1 MTLPER
7 IPTEIVQLFASAE
20 AWNYRLVPY
29 DRRDGIVLCAGEQG
43 RDYASAS
50 QEIEVLSGFRVQ
62 IEPVGPDEL
71 SLLLNR
77 YYRREETRPIS
88 GRTADLS
95 RIGSGQGFLTD
106 LIGEAFDEYA
116 SDIHFEPYE
125 ERCRI
130 RLRIDGKLIEKYVL
144 DRSGYASIV
153 NQIKIMANLDIS
165 ERRLPQDGRIL
176 YHRGD
181 RKFDLRVSSLPTIY
195 GEKVVLRLLTRH
207 AELLELSNLG
217 FSERQ
222 LADYESAIARPHG
235 MALITGPTGSGK
247 NTTLYATLRRLNRE
261 SGNILTIEDPVEYTL
276 EGVNQVQLKEEIG
289 LTFGAAL
296 RTFLR
301 QDPDIIML
309 GEIRDA
315 DTAAMAIRSS
325 LTGHLVFSTIHTN
338 SAWGSVSRLR
348 DMGVHPYL
356 LSGTLILCA
365 AQRLVRLLCPDCKKE
380 AELTESEREQVYGLR
395 PVPSDRKEAE
405 DGAGERIS
413 EAAVPVDNADANRT
427 EPSPPADPRDG
438 AGRIPASGRT
448 GPQPAGKAA
457 RNDSGHPSP
466 PTGSAS
472 CGTGDAPARTHFRPV
487 GCERCYYTGYRGRR
501 AIDRR
506 ERIRRLGHSE
516 GSVVPGPA
524 SDGYRAPTGKHRTA
538 ELESRNADGRR
549 SRPDG
554 PEGSRPQPRRGN
566 QRLQPGL
573 EQSRHLRTDAERLSA
588 HRRGSQAGRHKT
600 AAGRRRSRQ
609 PVRRARHEAA
619 RQRPYPGAPA
629 AGRQS
634 AGRSLRNGAQTRERA
649 GLGVLL
655 PGSGARPGQADR
667 KIPNRERRADP
678 GRLGKKQHLGRR
690 LRRRD
695 DR

>member
-1 MTLPER
+1 MPWQSFAYLLPVVPATVLAVSDLRRRTVPVSWLTAFGLCVLLPSVFLSSVGTILYNMLTNMLLLIWVFGGACIYLKLRYRRPSSLFRQYVGSGDLIFALLLTPLAPLPQYLLLLLGGMLGRTVLLARRACRRTERDYDSAGYVSEPASDRLFVVPFLPFAAMTLPER

-62 IEPVGPDEL
+62 IEPVGPDEF

-247 NTTLYATLRRLNRE
+247 STILSLICRNYEFQKGEILIDGIDIRKIKISSLRRHFGQMLQDVFLFSGTIRSNIVLRE
-261 SGNILTIEDPVEYTL
+261 EGIPDEEIMQVCRYVNADKFIDKLDHGLDEEVRERGNNFSAGQRQLLSFARTIIHKPSVMILDEATANIDTETELLIQDSLEKMRSVGTMLIVAHRLSTIQHADNIIVLSHGKILEQGSHQALLAKHGRYYQLYTL
-276 EGVNQVQLKEEIG
+276 QYHKEQMKG
-289 LTFGAAL
+289 
-296 RTFLR
+296 
-301 QDPDIIML
+301 
-309 GEIRDA
+309 
-315 DTAAMAIRSS
+315 
-325 LTGHLVFSTIHTN
+325 
-338 SAWGSVSRLR
+338 
-348 DMGVHPYL
+348 
-356 LSGTLILCA
+356 
-365 AQRLVRLLCPDCKKE
+365 
-380 AELTESEREQVYGLR
+380 
-395 PVPSDRKEAE
+395 
-405 DGAGERIS
+405 
-413 EAAVPVDNADANRT
+413 
-427 EPSPPADPRDG
+427 
-438 AGRIPASGRT
+438 
-448 GPQPAGKAA
+448 
-457 RNDSGHPSP
+457 
-466 PTGSAS
+466 
-472 CGTGDAPARTHFRPV
+472 
-487 GCERCYYTGYRGRR
+487 
-501 AIDRR
+501 
-506 ERIRRLGHSE
+506 
-516 GSVVPGPA
+516 
-524 SDGYRAPTGKHRTA
+524 
-538 ELESRNADGRR
+538 
-549 SRPDG
+549 
-554 PEGSRPQPRRGN
+554 
-566 QRLQPGL
+566 
-573 EQSRHLRTDAERLSA
+573 
-588 HRRGSQAGRHKT
+588 
-600 AAGRRRSRQ
+600 
-609 PVRRARHEAA
+609 
-619 RQRPYPGAPA
+619 
-629 AGRQS
+629 
-634 AGRSLRNGAQTRERA
+634 
-649 GLGVLL
+649 
-655 PGSGARPGQADR
+655 
-667 KIPNRERRADP
+667 
-678 GRLGKKQHLGRR
+678 
-690 LRRRD
+690 
-695 DR
+695 

>member
-1 MTLPER
+1 M
-7 IPTEIVQLFASAE
+7 
-20 AWNYRLVPY
+20 
-29 DRRDGIVLCAGEQG
+29 
-43 RDYASAS
+43 
-50 QEIEVLSGFRVQ
+50 
-62 IEPVGPDEL
+62 GP
-71 SLLLNR
+71 
-77 YYRREETRPIS
+77 
-88 GRTADLS
+88 TADLS

-153 NQIKIMANLDIS
+153 NQIKIMANFDIS

-247 NTTLYATLRRLNRE
+247 STTLYATLRRLNRE

-380 AELTESEREQVYGLR
+380 AELTESSGARSRLRPPKKGGGGRLRRSRSTMRTRTGRGLSR
-395 PVPSDRKEAE
+395 RPTPRNSTGISASGEPGRSRPKKTEETAAGLAGNKTPVPSVARCETMRGE
-405 DGAGERIS
+405 SYERI
-413 EAAVPVDNADANRT
+413 
-427 EPSPPADPRDG
+427 PRQD
-438 AGRIPASGRT
+438 
-448 GPQPAGKAA
+448 
-457 RNDSGHPSP
+457 
-466 PTGSAS
+466 
-472 CGTGDAPARTHFRPV
+472 RTHGHLMQKAGQETSVISGKQDPEAHSHKHYRPV

-501 AIDRR
+501 AIYEVIPIDDELAEAVR
-506 ERIRRLGHSE
+506 E
-516 GSVVPGPA
+516 
-524 SDGYRAPTGKHRTA
+524 
-538 ELESRNADGRR
+538 
-549 SRPDG
+549 SRPDIA
-554 PEGSRPQPRRGN
+554 PLLEKRGITTLKDSALDLFLSG
-566 QRLQPGL
+566 QTSL
-573 EQSRHLRTDAERLSA
+573 EEVLPLLRE
-588 HRRGSQAGRHKT
+588 
-600 AAGRRRSRQ
+600 
-609 PVRRARHEAA
+609 
-619 RQRPYPGAPA
+619 
-629 AGRQS
+629 
-634 AGRSLRNGAQTRERA
+634 
-649 GLGVLL
+649 
-655 PGSGARPGQADR
+655 
-667 KIPNRERRADP
+667 
-678 GRLGKKQHLGRR
+678 
-690 LRRRD
+690 
-695 DR
+695 

>member
-1 MTLPER
+1 MTLPKR
-7 IPTEIVQLFASAE
+7 IPTEIVQLFSSAE
-20 AWNYRLVPY
+20 AWSYRLIPY
-29 DRRDGIVLCAGEQG
+29 ARKDGTVLCAGEQG
-43 RDYASAS
+43 HDYASAS

-62 IEPVGPDEL
+62 IESVGPDEL

-77 YYRREETRPIS
+77 YYRREGTRPIS

-247 NTTLYATLRRLNRE
+247 STTLYATLRRLNRE

-380 AELTESEREQVYGLR
+380 AVLTEPEYEQIYGQ
-395 PVPSDRKEAE
+395 PKYSDRK
-405 DGAGERIS
+405 GTGGRIS
-413 EAAVPVDNADANRT
+413 EAAALGDDADANRT
-427 EPSPPADPRDG
+427 EPFPPADPCDG

-501 AIDRR
+501 AIYEVIPIDDELAEAVR
-506 ERIRRLGHSE
+506 E
-516 GSVVPGPA
+516 
-524 SDGYRAPTGKHRTA
+524 
-538 ELESRNADGRR
+538 
-549 SRPDG
+549 SRPDIA
-554 PEGSRPQPRRGN
+554 PLLEKRGITTLKDSALDLFLSG
-566 QRLQPGL
+566 QTSL
-573 EQSRHLRTDAERLSA
+573 EEVLPLLRE
-588 HRRGSQAGRHKT
+588 
-600 AAGRRRSRQ
+600 
-609 PVRRARHEAA
+609 
-619 RQRPYPGAPA
+619 
-629 AGRQS
+629 
-634 AGRSLRNGAQTRERA
+634 
-649 GLGVLL
+649 
-655 PGSGARPGQADR
+655 
-667 KIPNRERRADP
+667 
-678 GRLGKKQHLGRR
+678 
-690 LRRRD
+690 
-695 DR
+695 

>member
-7 IPTEIVQLFASAE
+7 IPTEIVQLFSSTE
-20 AWNYRLVPY
+20 AWSYRLVPY
-29 DRRDGIVLCAGEQG
+29 ARKDGTVLCAGEQG
-43 RDYASAS
+43 RDYASVS
-50 QEIEVLSGFRVQ
+50 QEIGVLSGFRVQ

-130 RLRIDGKLIEKYVL
+130 RLRIDGKLVEKYVL

-247 NTTLYATLRRLNRE
+247 STTLYATLRRLNRE

-315 DTAAMAIRSS
+315 DTAGMAIRSS

-380 AELTESEREQVYGLR
+380 AVLTEPEYEQIYGQPR
-395 PVPSDRKEAE
+395 YSDRK
-405 DGAGERIS
+405 GTGERSS
-413 EAAVPVDNADANRT
+413 EAAAPADNADANRT
-427 EPSPPADPRDG
+427 GPFPPADPRNSTG
-438 AGRIPASGRT
+438 ISASEKT
-448 GPQPAGKAA
+448 GPQPAGKTEEAA
-457 RNDSGHPSP
+457 AGLAGNKTPVSSVARCETMREESYERIPRQD
-466 PTGSAS
+466 
-472 CGTGDAPARTHFRPV
+472 RTHGHLMQKTEQETSVISGKQDPEAHSHKHYRPV

-501 AIDRR
+501 AIYEVIPIDGELAEAVR
-506 ERIRRLGHSE
+506 E
-516 GSVVPGPA
+516 
-524 SDGYRAPTGKHRTA
+524 
-538 ELESRNADGRR
+538 
-549 SRPDG
+549 SRPDIA
-554 PEGSRPQPRRGN
+554 PLLEKRGITTLKDSALDLFLSG
-566 QRLQPGL
+566 QTSL
-573 EQSRHLRTDAERLSA
+573 EEVLPLLRE
-588 HRRGSQAGRHKT
+588 
-600 AAGRRRSRQ
+600 
-609 PVRRARHEAA
+609 
-619 RQRPYPGAPA
+619 
-629 AGRQS
+629 
-634 AGRSLRNGAQTRERA
+634 
-649 GLGVLL
+649 
-655 PGSGARPGQADR
+655 
-667 KIPNRERRADP
+667 
-678 GRLGKKQHLGRR
+678 
-690 LRRRD
+690 
-695 DR
+695 

>member
-1 MTLPER
+1 MTLPKR
-7 IPTEIVQLFASAE
+7 IPTEIVQLFSSAE
-20 AWNYRLVPY
+20 AWSYRLIPY
-29 DRRDGIVLCAGEQG
+29 ARKDGTVLCAGEQG
-43 RDYASAS
+43 HDYASAS

-62 IEPVGPDEL
+62 IESVGPDEL

-77 YYRREETRPIS
+77 YYRREGTRPIS

-247 NTTLYATLRRLNRE
+247 STTLYATLRRLNRE

-380 AELTESEREQVYGLR
+380 AVLTEPEYEQIYGQPR
-395 PVPSDRKEAE
+395 YSDRK
-405 DGAGERIS
+405 GTGGRIS
-413 EAAVPVDNADANRT
+413 EAAALGDDADANRT
-427 EPSPPADPRDG
+427 EPFPPADPCDG

-501 AIDRR
+501 AIYEVIPIDDELAEAVR
-506 ERIRRLGHSE
+506 E
-516 GSVVPGPA
+516 
-524 SDGYRAPTGKHRTA
+524 
-538 ELESRNADGRR
+538 
-549 SRPDG
+549 SRPDIA
-554 PEGSRPQPRRGN
+554 PLLEKRGITTLKDSALDLFLSG
-566 QRLQPGL
+566 QTSL
-573 EQSRHLRTDAERLSA
+573 EEVLPLLRE
-588 HRRGSQAGRHKT
+588 
-600 AAGRRRSRQ
+600 
-609 PVRRARHEAA
+609 
-619 RQRPYPGAPA
+619 
-629 AGRQS
+629 
-634 AGRSLRNGAQTRERA
+634 
-649 GLGVLL
+649 
-655 PGSGARPGQADR
+655 
-667 KIPNRERRADP
+667 
-678 GRLGKKQHLGRR
+678 
-690 LRRRD
+690 
-695 DR
+695 

>member
-1 MTLPER
+1 MNLPER
-7 IPTEIVQLFASAE
+7 IPTEIVQLFSSAE

-29 DRRDGIVLCAGEQG
+29 ARKEETVFCAGEQD
-43 RDYASAS
+43 RDYCAAE
-50 QEIEVLSGFRVQ
+50 QEIEVLYGFRIR
-62 IEPVGPDEL
+62 IEAVLPDEL
-71 SLLLNR
+71 ARLLNR
-77 YYRREETRPIS
+77 YYRREETRAPA

-95 RIGSGQGFLTD
+95 RIGSGQGFLME

-130 RLRIDGKLIEKYVL
+130 RLRIDGKLVEKYVV
-144 DRSGYASIV
+144 DSGNYASLV

-176 YHRGD
+176 YHRGEH
-181 RKFDLRVSSLPTIY
+181 KFDLRVSSLPTIY

-222 LADYESAIARPHG
+222 LSDYAEAISRPHG

-247 NTTLYATLRRLNRE
+247 STTLYATLRRLNRE
-261 SGNILTIEDPVEYTL
+261 SSNILTIEDPVEYTL

-289 LTFGAAL
+289 LSFGAAL

-365 AQRLVRLLCPDCKKE
+365 AQRLVRLLCPDCKKV
-380 AELTESEREQVYGLR
+380 AELTVREKEQVYGKGA
-395 PVPSDRKEAE
+395 PVPDRPHY
-405 DGAGERIS
+405 RS
-413 EAAVPVDNADANRT
+413 
-427 EPSPPADPRDG
+427 
-438 AGRIPASGRT
+438 
-448 GPQPAGKAA
+448 
-457 RNDSGHPSP
+457 
-466 PTGSAS
+466 
-472 CGTGDAPARTHFRPV
+472 V

-501 AIDRR
+501 AIYEVIPIDGELAEAVR
-506 ERIRRLGHSE
+506 E
-516 GSVVPGPA
+516 
-524 SDGYRAPTGKHRTA
+524 
-538 ELESRNADGRR
+538 
-549 SRPDG
+549 SRPDI
-554 PEGSRPQPRRGN
+554 
-566 QRLQPGL
+566 
-573 EQSRHLRTDAERLSA
+573 
-588 HRRGSQAGRHKT
+588 
-600 AAGRRRSRQ
+600 
-609 PVRRARHEAA
+609 
-619 RQRPYPGAPA
+619 AP
-629 AGRQS
+629 
-634 AGRSLRNGAQTRERA
+634 LLRERGITTLKDSAVELFLA
-649 GLGVLL
+649 GETSLEEVLPL
-655 PGSGARPGQADR
+655 LA
-667 KIPNRERRADP
+667 E
-678 GRLGKKQHLGRR
+678 
-690 LRRRD
+690 
-695 DR
+695 

>member
-1 MTLPER
+1 MIFPER
-7 IPTEIVQLFASAE
+7 IPTEIVQLFSSAE

-29 DRRDGIVLCAGEQG
+29 ARKDGTVLCAGEQG
-43 RDYASAS
+43 RDYVSAS

-77 YYRREETRPIS
+77 YYRREEARPVS
-88 GRTADLS
+88 GRMADLS

-130 RLRIDGKLIEKYVL
+130 RLRIDGKLVEKYVI
-144 DRSGYASIV
+144 DSGNYASLV

-176 YHRGD
+176 YHRGE

-222 LADYESAIARPHG
+222 LADYAEAISRPHG

-247 NTTLYATLRRLNRE
+247 STTLYATLRRLNRE
-261 SGNILTIEDPVEYTL
+261 SSNILTIEDPVEYTL

-365 AQRLVRLLCPDCKKE
+365 AQRLIRLLCPDCKKE
-380 AELTESEREQVYGLR
+380 SKLTAQEREQVYGKGTT
-395 PVPSDRKEAE
+395 VPD
-405 DGAGERIS
+405 
-413 EAAVPVDNADANRT
+413 
-427 EPSPPADPRDG
+427 PP
-438 AGRIPASGRT
+438 
-448 GPQPAGKAA
+448 
-457 RNDSGHPSP
+457 HY
-466 PTGSAS
+466 
-472 CGTGDAPARTHFRPV
+472 RPV
-487 GCERCYYTGYRGRR
+487 GCERCHYTGYRGRR
-501 AIDRR
+501 AIYEVIPIDGELAEAVR
-506 ERIRRLGHSE
+506 E
-516 GSVVPGPA
+516 
-524 SDGYRAPTGKHRTA
+524 
-538 ELESRNADGRR
+538 N
-549 SRPDG
+549 RPDIA
-554 PEGSRPQPRRGN
+554 PLLKRRGITTLKDSALDLFLSG
-566 QRLQPGL
+566 QTSL
-573 EQSRHLRTDAERLSA
+573 EEVLPLLAE
-588 HRRGSQAGRHKT
+588 
-600 AAGRRRSRQ
+600 
-609 PVRRARHEAA
+609 
-619 RQRPYPGAPA
+619 
-629 AGRQS
+629 
-634 AGRSLRNGAQTRERA
+634 
-649 GLGVLL
+649 
-655 PGSGARPGQADR
+655 
-667 KIPNRERRADP
+667 
-678 GRLGKKQHLGRR
+678 
-690 LRRRD
+690 
-695 DR
+695 

>member
-7 IPTEIVQLFASAE
+7 IPTEIVQLFSSAE
-20 AWNYRLVPY
+20 AWSYRLVPY
-29 DRRDGIVLCAGEQG
+29 ARKDGTVLCAGEQG
-43 RDYASAS
+43 RDYASVS

-130 RLRIDGKLIEKYVL
+130 RLRIDGKLVEKYVL
-144 DRSGYASIV
+144 DRSDYASIV

-247 NTTLYATLRRLNRE
+247 STTLYATLRRLNRE

-380 AELTESEREQVYGLR
+380 AELTESEREQVYGPR

-413 EAAVPVDNADANRT
+413 EAAIPVDNVDANRT
-427 EPSPPADPRDG
+427 EPFPPADPRDG

-448 GPQPAGKAA
+448 GPQPAGKTEEAA
-457 RNDSGHPSP
+457 VGLAGNKTPVSSVARCETMRGESYERMPRQD
-466 PTGSAS
+466 
-472 CGTGDAPARTHFRPV
+472 RTHGHLMQKTEQETSVLPGKQDPEAHSHKHYRPV

-501 AIDRR
+501 AIYEVIPIDDELAEAIR
-506 ERIRRLGHSE
+506 E
-516 GSVVPGPA
+516 
-524 SDGYRAPTGKHRTA
+524 
-538 ELESRNADGRR
+538 
-549 SRPDG
+549 SRPDIA
-554 PEGSRPQPRRGN
+554 PLLEKRGITTLKDSALDLFLSG
-566 QRLQPGL
+566 QTSL
-573 EQSRHLRTDAERLSA
+573 EEVLPLLRE
-588 HRRGSQAGRHKT
+588 
-600 AAGRRRSRQ
+600 
-609 PVRRARHEAA
+609 
-619 RQRPYPGAPA
+619 
-629 AGRQS
+629 
-634 AGRSLRNGAQTRERA
+634 
-649 GLGVLL
+649 
-655 PGSGARPGQADR
+655 
-667 KIPNRERRADP
+667 
-678 GRLGKKQHLGRR
+678 
-690 LRRRD
+690 
-695 DR
+695 

>member
-62 IEPVGPDEL
+62 IQPVGPDEL
-71 SLLLNR
+71 SRLLNR

-247 NTTLYATLRRLNRE
+247 STTLYATLRRLNRE

-356 LSGTLILCA
+356 LNFMLLMTERGLATEIPGSFGEYEKLYYDRYKI
-365 AQRLVRLLCPDCKKE
+365 VRATATSAFPLTDEQKK
-380 AELTESEREQVYGLR
+380 QVSVYHR
-395 PVPSDRKEAE
+395 PVPGGKTAVTRYRTLETRGELSLLEVELLTGRTHQIRATMADLGCPLLG
-405 DGAGERIS
+405 DGKYGDGR
-413 EAAVPVDNADANRT
+413 ANRRYGET
-427 EPSPPADPRDG
+427 RQALYSYRLTFDFPTD
-438 AGRIPASGRT
+438 AGIL
-448 GPQPAGKAA
+448 
-457 RNDSGHPSP
+457 
-466 PTGSAS
+466 
-472 CGTGDAPARTHFRPV
+472 
-487 GCERCYYTGYRGRR
+487 GYLRGRSFQV
-501 AIDRR
+501 DQ
-506 ERIRRLGHSE
+506 
-516 GSVVPGPA
+516 VPF
-524 SDGYRAPTGKHRTA
+524 
-538 ELESRNADGRR
+538 
-549 SRPDG
+549 
-554 PEGSRPQPRRGN
+554 
-566 QRLQPGL
+566 
-573 EQSRHLRTDAERLSA
+573 
-588 HRRGSQAGRHKT
+588 
-600 AAGRRRSRQ
+600 
-609 PVRRARHEAA
+609 
-619 RQRPYPGAPA
+619 
-629 AGRQS
+629 
-634 AGRSLRNGAQTRERA
+634 
-649 GLGVLL
+649 
-655 PGSGARPGQADR
+655 
-667 KIPNRERRADP
+667 
-678 GRLGKKQHLGRR
+678 
-690 LRRRD
+690 RD
-695 DR
+695 KYFG

>member
-7 IPTEIVQLFASAE
+7 IPTEIVQLFSSAE

-88 GRTADLS
+88 GRTAVLS

-153 NQIKIMANLDIS
+153 NQIMIMANLDIS

-247 NTTLYATLRRLNRE
+247 STTLYATLRRLNRE

-338 SAWGSVSRLR
+338 SAWGRVSRLR

-365 AQRLVRLLCPDCKKE
+365 AQRRVRLLGPDCKK
-380 AELTESEREQVYGLR
+380 ATELTGPEREQVYGVQEEL
-395 PVPSDRKEAE
+395 PAARKVGCDTGGYTAEAS
-405 DGAGERIS
+405 AS
-413 EAAVPVDNADANRT
+413 EDNAD
-427 EPSPPADPRDG
+427 DC
-438 AGRIPASGRT
+438 AGTFR
-448 GPQPAGKAA
+448 Q
-457 RNDSGHPSP
+457 
-466 PTGSAS
+466 
-472 CGTGDAPARTHFRPV
+472 THYRPV
-487 GCERCYYTGYRGRR
+487 GCERCYYTGYRGRT
-501 AIDRR
+501 AIY
-506 ERIRRLGHSE
+506 E
-516 GSVVPGPA
+516 VVPIDETLSEA
-524 SDGYRAPTGKHRTA
+524 IR
-538 ELESRNADGRR
+538 E
-549 SRPDG
+549 SRPDIG
-554 PEGSRPQPRRGN
+554 PLLRERGIPAL
-566 QRLQPGL
+566 RASAL
-573 EQSRHLRTDAERLSA
+573 EL
-588 HRRGSQAGRHKT
+588 
-600 AAGRRRSRQ
+600 
-609 PVRRARHEAA
+609 
-619 RQRPYPGAPA
+619 Y
-629 AGRQS
+629 
-634 AGRSLRNGAQTRERA
+634 RA
-649 GLGVLL
+649 GLTVSIITDAPVIPLQYLPLAAGLAASAGLPMEEAWHAITITPARSLGIDARVGSLEPGKDADLVLW
-655 PGSGARPGQADR
+655 A
-667 KIPNRERRADP
+667 ADP
-678 GRLGKKQHLGRR
+678 LTTIGGEAWMTFVNGEVVYRAE
-690 LRRRD
+690 
-695 DR
+695 

>member
-7 IPTEIVQLFASAE
+7 IPTEIVQLFASVE

-29 DRRDGIVLCAGEQG
+29 ARKDGAVLCAGERG
-43 RDYASAS
+43 RDYASVS

-130 RLRIDGKLIEKYVL
+130 RLRIDGKLVEKYVL

-222 LADYESAIARPHG
+222 LADYESAIARLHG

-247 NTTLYATLRRLNRE
+247 STTLYATLRRLNRE

-315 DTAAMAIRSS
+315 DTAQLADGPSRVLDDPYEQRMGQRLAAA
-325 LTGHLVFSTIHTN
+325 GHGRASVPALRHADPVRRT
-338 SAWGSVSRLR
+338 AARPPAVSRL
-348 DMGVHPYL
+348 
-356 LSGTLILCA
+356 
-365 AQRLVRLLCPDCKKE
+365 
-380 AELTESEREQVYGLR
+380 
-395 PVPSDRKEAE
+395 
-405 DGAGERIS
+405 
-413 EAAVPVDNADANRT
+413 
-427 EPSPPADPRDG
+427 
-438 AGRIPASGRT
+438 
-448 GPQPAGKAA
+448 
-457 RNDSGHPSP
+457 
-466 PTGSAS
+466 
-472 CGTGDAPARTHFRPV
+472 
-487 GCERCYYTGYRGRR
+487 
-501 AIDRR
+501 
-506 ERIRRLGHSE
+506 
-516 GSVVPGPA
+516 
-524 SDGYRAPTGKHRTA
+524 
-538 ELESRNADGRR
+538 
-549 SRPDG
+549 
-554 PEGSRPQPRRGN
+554 
-566 QRLQPGL
+566 
-573 EQSRHLRTDAERLSA
+573 
-588 HRRGSQAGRHKT
+588 
-600 AAGRRRSRQ
+600 
-609 PVRRARHEAA
+609 
-619 RQRPYPGAPA
+619 
-629 AGRQS
+629 
-634 AGRSLRNGAQTRERA
+634 
-649 GLGVLL
+649 
-655 PGSGARPGQADR
+655 
-667 KIPNRERRADP
+667 
-678 GRLGKKQHLGRR
+678 
-690 LRRRD
+690 
-695 DR
+695 

>member
-1 MTLPER
+1 MTLPKR
-7 IPTEIVQLFASAE
+7 IPTEIVQLFSSAE
-20 AWNYRLVPY
+20 AWSYRLIPY
-29 DRRDGIVLCAGEQG
+29 ARKDGTVLCAGEQG
-43 RDYASAS
+43 HDYASAS

-62 IEPVGPDEL
+62 IESVGPDEL

-77 YYRREETRPIS
+77 YYRREGTRPIS

-247 NTTLYATLRRLNRE
+247 STTLYATLRRLNRE

-380 AELTESEREQVYGLR
+380 AELTGPEYEQIYGQPR
-395 PVPSDRKEAE
+395 YSDRK
-405 DGAGERIS
+405 GTGGRSS
-413 EAAVPVDNADANRT
+413 EAAAPGDDADANRT
-427 EPSPPADPRDG
+427 EPFPPADPRNSTG
-438 AGRIPASGRT
+438 ISASGRT
-448 GPQPAGKAA
+448 GPQPAGKTEEAA
-457 RNDSGHPSP
+457 VGLAGNKTPVSSVARCETMRGESYERIPRQD
-466 PTGSAS
+466 
-472 CGTGDAPARTHFRPV
+472 RTHGHLMQKAGQETSVISGKQDPEAHSHKHYRPV

-501 AIDRR
+501 AIYEVIPIDDELAEAVR
-506 ERIRRLGHSE
+506 E
-516 GSVVPGPA
+516 
-524 SDGYRAPTGKHRTA
+524 
-538 ELESRNADGRR
+538 
-549 SRPDG
+549 SRPDIA
-554 PEGSRPQPRRGN
+554 PLLEKRGITTLKDSALDLFLSG
-566 QRLQPGL
+566 QTSL
-573 EQSRHLRTDAERLSA
+573 EEVLPLLRE
-588 HRRGSQAGRHKT
+588 
-600 AAGRRRSRQ
+600 
-609 PVRRARHEAA
+609 
-619 RQRPYPGAPA
+619 
-629 AGRQS
+629 
-634 AGRSLRNGAQTRERA
+634 
-649 GLGVLL
+649 
-655 PGSGARPGQADR
+655 
-667 KIPNRERRADP
+667 
-678 GRLGKKQHLGRR
+678 
-690 LRRRD
+690 
-695 DR
+695 

>member
-1 MTLPER
+1 MTFPER

-29 DRRDGIVLCAGEQG
+29 DRRDGVVLCAGERG

-62 IEPVGPDEL
+62 IESVGPDEL

-77 YYRREETRPIS
+77 YYRREGTRPIS

-222 LADYESAIARPHG
+222 LADYAEAISRPHG

-247 NTTLYATLRRLNRE
+247 STTLYATLRRLNRE
-261 SGNILTIEDPVEYTL
+261 SSNILTIEDPVEYTL

-405 DGAGERIS
+405 DGARERIS
-413 EAAVPVDNADANRT
+413 EAAVPVDDADANRT
-427 EPSPPADPRDG
+427 GPFPPADPRNSTG
-438 AGRIPASGRT
+438 ISASGRT
-448 GPQPAGKAA
+448 GPQPAEKTEETAA
-457 RNDSGHPSP
+457 GLAGNKTPVSSVARCETMRGESYERIPRQD
-466 PTGSAS
+466 
-472 CGTGDAPARTHFRPV
+472 RTHGHLMQKAGQETSVISGKQDPEAHSHKHYRPV

-501 AIDRR
+501 AIYEVIPIDDELAEAVR
-506 ERIRRLGHSE
+506 E
-516 GSVVPGPA
+516 
-524 SDGYRAPTGKHRTA
+524 
-538 ELESRNADGRR
+538 
-549 SRPDG
+549 SRPDIA
-554 PEGSRPQPRRGN
+554 PLLEKRGITTLKDSALDLFLSG
-566 QRLQPGL
+566 QTSL
-573 EQSRHLRTDAERLSA
+573 EEVLPLLRE
-588 HRRGSQAGRHKT
+588 
-600 AAGRRRSRQ
+600 
-609 PVRRARHEAA
+609 
-619 RQRPYPGAPA
+619 
-629 AGRQS
+629 
-634 AGRSLRNGAQTRERA
+634 
-649 GLGVLL
+649 
-655 PGSGARPGQADR
+655 
-667 KIPNRERRADP
+667 
-678 GRLGKKQHLGRR
+678 
-690 LRRRD
+690 
-695 DR
+695 

>member
-1 MTLPER
+1 MTLPKR
-7 IPTEIVQLFASAE
+7 IPTEIVQLFSSAE
-20 AWNYRLVPY
+20 AWSYRLIPY
-29 DRRDGIVLCAGEQG
+29 ARKDGTVLCAGEQG
-43 RDYASAS
+43 HDYASAS

-62 IEPVGPDEL
+62 IESVGPDEL

-77 YYRREETRPIS
+77 YYRREGTRPIS

-247 NTTLYATLRRLNRE
+247 STTLYATLRRLNRE

-380 AELTESEREQVYGLR
+380 AKLTVQEREQVYG
-395 PVPSDRKEAE
+395 KEA
-405 DGAGERIS
+405 
-413 EAAVPVDNADANRT
+413 
-427 EPSPPADPRDG
+427 SPP
-438 AGRIPASGRT
+438 
-448 GPQPAGKAA
+448 
-457 RNDSGHPSP
+457 GHS
-466 PTGSAS
+466 
-472 CGTGDAPARTHFRPV
+472 HFRPI

-501 AIDRR
+501 AIYEVIPIDDELAEAVR
-506 ERIRRLGHSE
+506 E
-516 GSVVPGPA
+516 
-524 SDGYRAPTGKHRTA
+524 
-538 ELESRNADGRR
+538 
-549 SRPDG
+549 SRPDIT
-554 PEGSRPQPRRGN
+554 PLLEKRGITTLKDSALDLFLSG
-566 QRLQPGL
+566 QTSL
-573 EQSRHLRTDAERLSA
+573 EEVLPLLRE
-588 HRRGSQAGRHKT
+588 
-600 AAGRRRSRQ
+600 
-609 PVRRARHEAA
+609 
-619 RQRPYPGAPA
+619 
-629 AGRQS
+629 
-634 AGRSLRNGAQTRERA
+634 
-649 GLGVLL
+649 
-655 PGSGARPGQADR
+655 
-667 KIPNRERRADP
+667 
-678 GRLGKKQHLGRR
+678 
-690 LRRRD
+690 
-695 DR
+695 

>member
-1 MTLPER
+1 MTLPKR
-7 IPTEIVQLFASAE
+7 IPTEIVQLFSSAE
-20 AWNYRLVPY
+20 AWSYRLIPY
-29 DRRDGIVLCAGEQG
+29 ARKDGTVLCAGEQG
-43 RDYASAS
+43 HDYASAS

-62 IEPVGPDEL
+62 IESVGPDEL

-77 YYRREETRPIS
+77 YYRREGTRPIS

-165 ERRLPQDGRIL
+165 ERRLPQDGR
-176 YHRGD
+176 D

-247 NTTLYATLRRLNRE
+247 STTLYATLRRLNRE

-380 AELTESEREQVYGLR
+380 AVLTEPEYEQIYGQPR
-395 PVPSDRKEAE
+395 YSDRK
-405 DGAGERIS
+405 GTGGRIS
-413 EAAVPVDNADANRT
+413 EAAALGDDADANRT
-427 EPSPPADPRDG
+427 EPFPPADPCDG

-501 AIDRR
+501 AIYEVIPIDDELAEAVR
-506 ERIRRLGHSE
+506 E
-516 GSVVPGPA
+516 
-524 SDGYRAPTGKHRTA
+524 
-538 ELESRNADGRR
+538 
-549 SRPDG
+549 SRPDIA
-554 PEGSRPQPRRGN
+554 PLLEKRGITTLKDSALDLFLSG
-566 QRLQPGL
+566 QTSL
-573 EQSRHLRTDAERLSA
+573 EEVLPLLRE
-588 HRRGSQAGRHKT
+588 
-600 AAGRRRSRQ
+600 
-609 PVRRARHEAA
+609 
-619 RQRPYPGAPA
+619 
-629 AGRQS
+629 
-634 AGRSLRNGAQTRERA
+634 
-649 GLGVLL
+649 
-655 PGSGARPGQADR
+655 
-667 KIPNRERRADP
+667 
-678 GRLGKKQHLGRR
+678 
-690 LRRRD
+690 
-695 DR
+695 

>member
-7 IPTEIVQLFASAE
+7 IPTEIVQLFSSAE

-29 DRRDGIVLCAGEQG
+29 DRRDGIVLCAGERG
-43 RDYASAS
+43 RDYASVS

-62 IEPVGPDEL
+62 IEPAEPDEL

-77 YYRREETRPIS
+77 YYRREETRAPA
-88 GRTADLS
+88 GRTADRS
-95 RIGSGQGFLTD
+95 KIGSGQGFLTD

-130 RLRIDGKLIEKYVL
+130 RLRIDGKLVEKYVL

-247 NTTLYATLRRLNRE
+247 STTLYATLRRLNRE

-315 DTAAMAIRSS
+315 DTAAMAIR
-325 LTGHLVFSTIHTN
+325 
-338 SAWGSVSRLR
+338 AWGSVSRLR

-380 AELTESEREQVYGLR
+380 AELTGPEYEQIYGQPR
-395 PVPSDRKEAE
+395 YSDRK
-405 DGAGERIS
+405 GTGGRSS
-413 EAAVPVDNADANRT
+413 EAAAPGDNADANRT
-427 EPSPPADPRDG
+427 EPFPPADPRDST
-438 AGRIPASGRT
+438 GRIPASGKI
-448 GPQPAGKAA
+448 GPQPAGKAV

-501 AIDRR
+501 AIYEVIPIDDELAEAVR
-506 ERIRRLGHSE
+506 E
-516 GSVVPGPA
+516 
-524 SDGYRAPTGKHRTA
+524 
-538 ELESRNADGRR
+538 
-549 SRPDG
+549 SRPDIA
-554 PEGSRPQPRRGN
+554 PLLEKRGITTLKDSALDLFLSG
-566 QRLQPGL
+566 QTSL
-573 EQSRHLRTDAERLSA
+573 EEVLPLLRE
-588 HRRGSQAGRHKT
+588 
-600 AAGRRRSRQ
+600 
-609 PVRRARHEAA
+609 
-619 RQRPYPGAPA
+619 
-629 AGRQS
+629 
-634 AGRSLRNGAQTRERA
+634 
-649 GLGVLL
+649 
-655 PGSGARPGQADR
+655 
-667 KIPNRERRADP
+667 
-678 GRLGKKQHLGRR
+678 
-690 LRRRD
+690 
-695 DR
+695 

>member
-7 IPTEIVQLFASAE
+7 IPTEIVQLFASVE

-29 DRRDGIVLCAGEQG
+29 ARKDGAVLCAGERG
-43 RDYASAS
+43 RDYASVS

-130 RLRIDGKLIEKYVL
+130 RLRIDGKLVEKYVL

-153 NQIKIMANLDIS
+153 NQIKIMANMDIS

-247 NTTLYATLRRLNRE
+247 STTLYATLRRLNRE

-380 AELTESEREQVYGLR
+380 AMLTEPEYEQIYGQPR
-395 PVPSDRKEAE
+395 YSDRK
-405 DGAGERIS
+405 GTGGRSS
-413 EAAVPVDNADANRT
+413 EAAAPGDDADANRT
-427 EPSPPADPRDG
+427 EPFPPADPRDG

-448 GPQPAGKAA
+448 GPQPAGKTEEAA
-457 RNDSGHPSP
+457 VGLAGNKTPVSSVACCETMRGESYERMPRQD
-466 PTGSAS
+466 
-472 CGTGDAPARTHFRPV
+472 RTHGHLMQKTEQETSVLPGKRDPEAHSHKHYRPV

-501 AIDRR
+501 AIYEVIPIDDELAEAVR
-506 ERIRRLGHSE
+506 E
-516 GSVVPGPA
+516 
-524 SDGYRAPTGKHRTA
+524 
-538 ELESRNADGRR
+538 
-549 SRPDG
+549 SRPDIA
-554 PEGSRPQPRRGN
+554 PLLEKRGITTLKDSALDLFLSG
-566 QRLQPGL
+566 QTSL
-573 EQSRHLRTDAERLSA
+573 EEVLPLLRE
-588 HRRGSQAGRHKT
+588 
-600 AAGRRRSRQ
+600 
-609 PVRRARHEAA
+609 
-619 RQRPYPGAPA
+619 
-629 AGRQS
+629 
-634 AGRSLRNGAQTRERA
+634 
-649 GLGVLL
+649 
-655 PGSGARPGQADR
+655 
-667 KIPNRERRADP
+667 
-678 GRLGKKQHLGRR
+678 
-690 LRRRD
+690 
-695 DR
+695 

>member
-7 IPTEIVQLFASAE
+7 IPTEIVQLFSSAE
-20 AWNYRLVPY
+20 AWSYRLIPY
-29 DRRDGIVLCAGEQG
+29 ARKDGTVLCAGEQG
-43 RDYASAS
+43 HDYASAS

-62 IEPVGPDEL
+62 IEPAGPDEL

-77 YYRREETRPIS
+77 YYRREETRAPA
-88 GRTADLS
+88 GRTADRS
-95 RIGSGQGFLTD
+95 KIGSGQGFLTD

-130 RLRIDGKLIEKYVL
+130 RLRIDGKLVEKYVL
-144 DRSGYASIV
+144 DRSDYASIV

-176 YHRGD
+176 YHRGE

-247 NTTLYATLRRLNRE
+247 STTLYATLRRLNRE

-380 AELTESEREQVYGLR
+380 AELTGPEYEQIYGQPR
-395 PVPSDRKEAE
+395 YSDRKST
-405 DGAGERIS
+405 GGRIS

-427 EPSPPADPRDG
+427 EPFPPADPRNSTG
-438 AGRIPASGRT
+438 ISASEKT
-448 GPQPAGKAA
+448 GPQPAGKTEEAA
-457 RNDSGHPSP
+457 AGLAGNKTPVSSVACCETMRGESYERMPRQD
-466 PTGSAS
+466 
-472 CGTGDAPARTHFRPV
+472 RTHGHLMQKTEQETSVLPGKQDPEAHSHKHYRPV

-501 AIDRR
+501 AIYEVIPIDDELAEAIR
-506 ERIRRLGHSE
+506 E
-516 GSVVPGPA
+516 
-524 SDGYRAPTGKHRTA
+524 
-538 ELESRNADGRR
+538 
-549 SRPDG
+549 SRPDIA
-554 PEGSRPQPRRGN
+554 PLLEKRGITTLKDSALDLFLSG
-566 QRLQPGL
+566 QTSL
-573 EQSRHLRTDAERLSA
+573 EEVLPLLRE
-588 HRRGSQAGRHKT
+588 
-600 AAGRRRSRQ
+600 
-609 PVRRARHEAA
+609 
-619 RQRPYPGAPA
+619 
-629 AGRQS
+629 
-634 AGRSLRNGAQTRERA
+634 
-649 GLGVLL
+649 
-655 PGSGARPGQADR
+655 
-667 KIPNRERRADP
+667 
-678 GRLGKKQHLGRR
+678 
-690 LRRRD
+690 
-695 DR
+695 

>member
-7 IPTEIVQLFASAE
+7 IPTEIVQLFSSAE
-20 AWNYRLVPY
+20 AWNYRLIPY
-29 DRRDGIVLCAGEQG
+29 ARKDGTVLCAGEQG
-43 RDYASAS
+43 RDYASVS

-144 DRSGYASIV
+144 DRSDYASIV

-247 NTTLYATLRRLNRE
+247 STTLYATLRRLNRE

-380 AELTESEREQVYGLR
+380 AELTGPEYEQIYGQPR
-395 PVPSDRKEAE
+395 YSDRK
-405 DGAGERIS
+405 GTGERIS
-413 EAAVPVDNADANRT
+413 EAAAPGDDADANRT
-427 EPSPPADPRDG
+427 EPFPPADPRNSTG
-438 AGRIPASGRT
+438 ISASEKT
-448 GPQPAGKAA
+448 GPQPAGKTEEAA
-457 RNDSGHPSP
+457 AGLAGNKTPVSSVACCETMRGESYERIPRQD
-466 PTGSAS
+466 
-472 CGTGDAPARTHFRPV
+472 RTHGHLMQKTEQETSVISGKQDPEAHSHKHYRPV

-501 AIDRR
+501 AIYEVIPIDDELAEAVR
-506 ERIRRLGHSE
+506 E
-516 GSVVPGPA
+516 
-524 SDGYRAPTGKHRTA
+524 
-538 ELESRNADGRR
+538 
-549 SRPDG
+549 SRPDIA
-554 PEGSRPQPRRGN
+554 PLLKKRGITTLKDSALDLFLSG
-566 QRLQPGL
+566 QTSL
-573 EQSRHLRTDAERLSA
+573 EEVLPLLRE
-588 HRRGSQAGRHKT
+588 
-600 AAGRRRSRQ
+600 
-609 PVRRARHEAA
+609 
-619 RQRPYPGAPA
+619 
-629 AGRQS
+629 
-634 AGRSLRNGAQTRERA
+634 
-649 GLGVLL
+649 
-655 PGSGARPGQADR
+655 
-667 KIPNRERRADP
+667 
-678 GRLGKKQHLGRR
+678 
-690 LRRRD
+690 
-695 DR
+695 

>member
-1 MTLPER
+1 MRTVAVRVFVIRRNDTVQYADEHAAADLGLRRSVHLSEAALPATVEPLSAVCRFRRSDFRLAADTARSVAAISVAAAGGMLGRTVLLARRACRRTERDDDSAGHVSEPAADRLFVVPLLPFTAMTLPKR
-7 IPTEIVQLFASAE
+7 IPTEIVQLFSSAE
-20 AWNYRLVPY
+20 AWSYRLIPY
-29 DRRDGIVLCAGEQG
+29 ARKDGTVLCAGEQG
-43 RDYASAS
+43 HDYASAS

-62 IEPVGPDEL
+62 IESVGPDEL

-77 YYRREETRPIS
+77 YYRREGTRPIS

-247 NTTLYATLRRLNRE
+247 STTLYATLRRLNRE

-380 AELTESEREQVYGLR
+380 AVLTEPEYEQIYGQPR
-395 PVPSDRKEAE
+395 YSDRK
-405 DGAGERIS
+405 GTGGRIS
-413 EAAVPVDNADANRT
+413 EAAALGDDADANRT
-427 EPSPPADPRDG
+427 EPFPPADPCDG

-501 AIDRR
+501 AIYEVIPIDDELAEAVR
-506 ERIRRLGHSE
+506 E
-516 GSVVPGPA
+516 
-524 SDGYRAPTGKHRTA
+524 
-538 ELESRNADGRR
+538 
-549 SRPDG
+549 SRPDIA
-554 PEGSRPQPRRGN
+554 PLLEKRGITTLKDSALDLFLSG
-566 QRLQPGL
+566 QTSL
-573 EQSRHLRTDAERLSA
+573 EEVLPLLRE
-588 HRRGSQAGRHKT
+588 
-600 AAGRRRSRQ
+600 
-609 PVRRARHEAA
+609 
-619 RQRPYPGAPA
+619 
-629 AGRQS
+629 
-634 AGRSLRNGAQTRERA
+634 
-649 GLGVLL
+649 
-655 PGSGARPGQADR
+655 
-667 KIPNRERRADP
+667 
-678 GRLGKKQHLGRR
+678 
-690 LRRRD
+690 
-695 DR
+695 